1 MGNVVRLDDY
11 RCVNSNR
18 PPQDPMHEVRQS
30 LEYNKRRKELHADMM
45 RLHSDYHHSL
55 RTLLAAGLAAVLV
68 GGMLLTT
75 LVQCMPG

>member
-1 MGNVVRLDDY
+1 MGNVVRLEDY
-11 RCVNSNR
+11 RSKPR
-18 PPQDPMHEVRQS
+18 PTSDLDEVRQS

-68 GGMLLTT
+68 GGMMLAA